1 MPSVTDAVVAV
12 PGGRRLEVV
21 DDDGVGV
28 EDVQALVVGD
38 REGEPAVRADG
49 HDRRDAVLVG
59 ELLVLL
65 TEGRRDVHDAGA
77 VVGGDVV
84 GGEHDVRLR
93 VAEVVGERRGVA
105 APDEVGCP

>member
-1 MPSVTDAVVAV
+1 MIE
-12 PGGRRLEVV
+12 R
-21 DDDGVGV
+21 VGV

-38 REGEPAVRADG
+38 REGEPAVGADG

-65 TEGRRDVHDAGA
+65 TEGGRDVHDAGA

-93 VAEVVGERRGVA
+93 VARRSRRTA
-105 APDEVGCP
+105 GCRSGRPGRCP

>member
-1 MPSVTDAVVAV
+1 MPSVTEPWSPWPAVAAL
-12 PGGRRLEVV
+12 RCSMTTR
-21 DDDGVGV
+21 VGV

-38 REGEPAVRADG
+38 REGEPAVGADG

-77 VVGGDVV
+77 VVGRDVV

-105 APDEVGCP
+105 SARRGRCP